1 MKKTE
6 LNGQQLALLS
16 NALSK
21 ELFPKPYKG
30 ELLSKT
36 LNNDN
41 CILYFEDNYF
51 NKLNLKIKEKY
62 NEGAFARSN
71 AESEW
76 NDLMKAINTSE
87 VTMDETENAE
97 NYWLSLPINDR
108 PVIEINND
116 EKKKLDTFKDEA
128 ITRQEIEHQ
137 LELLDKELN
146 KIFPAYLERK
156 KTANWED
163 SDIVKKY
170 RALENK
176 STALWRK
183 VEHYYK

>member
-21 ELFPKPYKG
+21 DLFPRPYEG
-30 ELLSKT
+30 ELLSET
-36 LNNDN
+36 LNNGN
-41 CILYFEDNYF
+41 CILYFEDDYF
-51 NKLNLKIKEKY
+51 DKLNFKIKEKY

-71 AESEW
+71 AEAEW
-76 NDLMKAINTSE
+76 TDLMKAINTSKI
-87 VTMDETENAE
+87 TLGDTGNTE
-97 NYWLSLPINDR
+97 NYWLSISIKDR
-108 PVIEINND
+108 PDIEND
-116 EKKKLDTFKDEA
+116 NKKNKEEDIFKDEA
-128 ITRQEIEHQ
+128 VTRQEIEHQ

-146 KIFPAYLERK
+146 KIFPAYLEMK

-163 SDIVKKY
+163 SEIAKKY
-170 RALENK
+170 RELETK
-176 STALWRK
+176 STILWRK